1 MLPLG
6 LGNGV
11 FRLLSGKGIVAVPTT
26 RFLFEFLVLCGVSAT
41 ATGPKVTDGARRVA
55 EVEAA
60 FLEQVEKYLGL

>member
-1 MLPLG
+1 MNHAYEKEVPLK
-6 LGNGV
+6 
-11 FRLLSGKGIVAVPTT
+11 F
-26 RFLFEFLVLCGVSAT
+26 SAT

>member
-1 MLPLG
+1 MNHAYEKEVPL
-6 LGNGV
+6 
-11 FRLLSGKGIVAVPTT
+11 
-26 RFLFEFLVLCGVSAT
+26 EFSAT